1 MISHFSIALCHF
13 FLTLYQFVSVCTSFS
28 SLRTVTYPLRPYF
41 DPARSP
47 IRLTDFGFGIGFPL
61 AALSRRRQRVGFNA
75 IAWDTFGMA
84 LGRPMG
90 RSKSSMFAGLGT
102 VVRLIWPLSQGKGTS
117 SPRALRSPLSSPTLL
132 TPGYGSTYGWKPHK
146 RPVFIGSLPIYG

>member
-1 MISHFSIALCHF
+1 LFREIPLSQFFPEFPMISHFSITLYHF
-13 FLTLYQFVSVCTSFS
+13 FLTLYQFVPVCTSLYQFF
-28 SLRTVTYPLRPYF
+28 LVAYRYVPLRPYF

-90 RSKSSMFAGLGT
+90 RSKSSMFPGLGT
-102 VVRLIWPLSQGKGTS
+102 VVRPSYPLP
-117 SPRALRSPLSSPTLL
+117 PRKQLPPLAVARVDERT
-132 TPGYGSTYGWKPHK
+132 KK
-146 RPVFIGSLPIYG
+146 